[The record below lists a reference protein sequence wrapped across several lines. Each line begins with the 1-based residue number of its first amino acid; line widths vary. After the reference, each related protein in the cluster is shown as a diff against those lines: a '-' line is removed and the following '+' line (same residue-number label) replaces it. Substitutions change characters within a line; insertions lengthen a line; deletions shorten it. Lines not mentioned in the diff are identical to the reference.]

1 MIVHAVVTAL
11 VLLGAMCALLAVLR
25 VVLRKRGPG
34 GRRRGGTLLAAPPD
48 QPDLHPRDFQ
58 EFQALLDEHAP
69 EMLQHLA
76 QYRQAA
82 GAGGVEQLA
91 SSYHESS
98 PKKVRKTVLA
108 VFHRLYAADD
118 PDDALLDSVLDDVQS
133 LRQADE
139 GAAAAQ
145 LLSEIHRVSPAQ
157 LGALFLLQQLFDM
170 TEVRASKIGD
180 KLKDLTRQEIPSAG
194 VGLESRMARLLSETY
209 ELADELSRTLPRP
222 KDKNKASR
230 RAALEASRESIRK
243 WRDGSATLNDPKMA
257 QLPEVVL
264 LRQIVLGRLWGKIND
279 FMAKSGGRAEELPW
293 AETPRPWA
301 AAAAVGRR
309 RRFGPALAGLA
320 VMFFGLAGA
329 VWVAVHSTRFDAER
343 AVVNVVKIETPAGT
357 GTGFFIQ
364 RGGWIVSNYHVVR
377 PYREV
382 TVKVK
387 TPRRYD
393 APAQPLVARVVSSS
407 RANDVAILRVAD
419 PYAPAE
425 MPKGFRMA
433 RGVVFRLGQT
443 VHVLGNPLGLSDIY
457 TSGKVMKVQD
467 GTALIDVKV
476 GPGNSGG
483 PVCDDEG
490 VVIGITAARAE
501 RGKSGFDYGVAVS
514 TEAVWRLIDQIER
527 KSQ

>member
-1 MIVHAVVTAL
+1 MIVHAVVIAL
-11 VLLGAMCALLAVLR
+11 VLLGAICALLAVLQ
-25 VVLRKRGPG
+25 VVRQKRGPG
-34 GRRRGGTLLAAPPD
+34 GRRRGGTLPAAAPD
-48 QPDLHPRDFQ
+48 QPGLHPKDFQ
-58 EFQALLDEHAP
+58 GFQALLDEHAP
-69 EMLQHLA
+69 AMLQHLA

-82 GAGGVEQLA
+82 GAGGIERLA

-108 VFHRLYAADD
+108 VFDRLYAAGD

-139 GAAAAQ
+139 GGAAAQ
-145 LLSEIHRVSPAQ
+145 LLSEIQRVSPAQ
-157 LGALFLLQQLFDM
+157 LGALFLLQQLFDV
-170 TEVRASKIGD
+170 TESRASKIGD

-209 ELADELSRTLPRP
+209 ELADELSATLPRP

-243 WRDGSATLNDPKMA
+243 WRDGSATLNDPTMA
-257 QLPEVVL
+257 QLPEGIL

-279 FMAKSGGRAEELPW
+279 FMAKSGGRAEEPPW
-293 AETPRPWA
+293 AETPRAGA
-301 AAAAVGRR
+301 AAAPVGRR
-309 RRFGPALAGLA
+309 STSALALAGLA
-320 VMFFGLAGA
+320 VVFFGLAGA
-329 VWVAVHSTRFDAER
+329 VWVAVHWRRFDAER
-343 AVVNVVKIETPAGT
+343 AVVNIVKIETPTGT

-364 RGGWIVSNYHVVR
+364 RGGWIVSNCHVVR
-377 PYREV
+377 PHKEV

-387 TPRRYD
+387 TPRRHD
-393 APAQPLVARVVSSS
+393 APPQSLVAKVVSSS

-433 RGVVFRLGQT
+433 RGVAFRRGQT

-490 VVIGITAARAE
+490 VVIGIATARAE
-501 RGKSGFDYGVAVS
+501 RGKSGFDYAVAVS
-514 TEAVWRLIDQIER
+514 TEAVWQLIDQLER
-527 KSQ
+527 KQR